1 MTTSDLG
8 GQQAGAADAVG
19 ETGGGGAARLAEGN
33 ARFLDSIAS
42 SPDRAGLTAALAT
55 ADPYAIV
62 LGCSDSRVPPELI
75 FDEGAGRLF
84 VVRVASNVAGQS
96 EIGSIEY
103 AIARWNCPLLL
114 VLGHTQ
120 CGGVA
125 AAMDRSPAGA
135 DAVPADPGAVNLG
148 PLLSSIKFNVG
159 RASTTA
165 PDPWLEAVR
174 LNVDGTVEALQLW
187 SPIIRARVKLGEL
200 AIVGAIYHVET
211 GAVEFLEPAG

>member
-1 MTTSDLG
+1 MTTSDLS
-8 GQQAGAADAVG
+8 GQQAGAAEAVG
-19 ETGGGGAARLAEGN
+19 ETQSNGLARLAEGN
-33 ARFLDSIAS
+33 ARFLDGIAA
-42 SPDRAGLTAALAT
+42 SPDPAGLAAALVA

-125 AAMDRSPAGA
+125 AAMDRLPAGA

-165 PDPWLEAVR
+165 PDPWLDAVK
-174 LNVDGTVEALQLW
+174 LNVQGTVEALQLW
-187 SPIIRARVKLGEL
+187 SPMIRELVKLRRL